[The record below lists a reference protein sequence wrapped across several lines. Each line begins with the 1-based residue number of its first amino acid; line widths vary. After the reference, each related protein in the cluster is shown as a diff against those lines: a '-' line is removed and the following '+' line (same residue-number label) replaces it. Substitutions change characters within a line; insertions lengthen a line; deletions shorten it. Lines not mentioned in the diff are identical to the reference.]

1 MRVITALVIFCLFAV
16 GQAASVQT
24 RTISGTV
31 VDPADQPIPGVAVEL
46 RKGTSVLRKTVSDKA
61 GAWKFEGLDT
71 GDFVVRFAL
80 AGFVTTDLHLK
91 VGDTSAAPAR
101 VVLKVGAVSETV
113 SVIASGSDTESLR
126 TRAMEQAAKSSPAS
140 AAPPPPPPAPAIT
153 EGYTG
158 SLGAAAKRSAAGGQ
172 VAGHIYPPPS
182 YDSASYAEINE
193 NRFRLVK
200 DHPLSTFSIDVDTA
214 SYSNV
219 RRFLNEGRLPP
230 ADAVR
235 IEELINYFRFDYP
248 NPSNGAPVSVTTE
261 LGAAPWNPKHRLALV
276 GLRSTPIR
284 QEKTPP
290 RNLTFLLDVSG
301 SMAPQN
307 RLPLVKTAMRML
319 VDTLRPE
326 DKVAIVVYAGASGL
340 CLPATSGEDK
350 QQIQAALERLSAGG
364 STNGASGIQLAYNI
378 ASENFVRG
386 GINRVILATDGD
398 FNVGVTSQSE
408 LTRLIE
414 EKRERGIFL
423 SVLGVGDNNLKDST
437 MEALADKGNGNYSYL
452 DSIQEA
458 RRVLIKEAGAT
469 LVTVAKDVKLQIE
482 FNPSK
487 VAGYRLIG
495 YENRILRKEDFNN
508 DKKDAGE
515 MGAGHTV
522 TALYEL
528 VPAGERVPS
537 GDVDPLKYQRPAETP
552 VSQPTPSNELMNV
565 KVRYKAPDGETSK
578 LLEFPVRDASQ
589 RMSANLGFASAV
601 AEFGML
607 LRRSEFKGL
616 ATWEQAVSLARQHR
630 GEDDDGYRAEF
641 IRLVELAGALETKS
655 STTSELRR

>member
-61 GAWKFEGLDT
+61 GAWKFEGVDA

-91 VGDTSAAPAR
+91 VGDTSPAPAR

-113 SVIASGSDTESLR
+113 SVIASGSDTESLQ

-158 SLGAAAKRSAAGGQ
+158 SLGAAAKRSAAGGH

-482 FNPSK
+482 FNPVQGRRLSPDRLREPHPSQGRFQQRQEGRRRNGRRSHGDGA
-487 VAGYRLIG
+487 VRAGARG
-495 YENRILRKEDFNN
+495 RARSLRRCGSAEIPASGR
-508 DKKDAGE
+508 DARVPADTIERADERQGAIQ
-515 MGAGHTV
+515 GAGRRDEQ
-522 TALYEL
+522 A
-528 VPAGERVPS
+528 PRVPGS
-537 GDVDPLKYQRPAETP
+537 RRVSEDVRKPGLRIC
-552 VSQPTPSNELMNV
+552 
-565 KVRYKAPDGETSK
+565 RRR
-578 LLEFPVRDASQ
+578 VRDA
-589 RMSANLGFASAV
+589 APPLGIQGPGNV
-601 AEFGML
+601 GTG
-607 LRRSEFKGL
+607 R
-616 ATWEQAVSLARQHR
+616 LARQATSRR
-630 GEDDDGYRAEF
+630 GR
-641 IRLVELAGALETKS
+641 
-655 STTSELRR
+655 